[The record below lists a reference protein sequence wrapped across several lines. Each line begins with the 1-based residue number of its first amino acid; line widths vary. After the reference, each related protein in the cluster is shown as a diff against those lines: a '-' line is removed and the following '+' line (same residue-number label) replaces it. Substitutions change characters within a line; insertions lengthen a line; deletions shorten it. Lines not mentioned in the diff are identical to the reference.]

1 LMAEVAHGKRAV
13 LLFCVQHTG
22 IARVSV
28 ARGIDPEYARL
39 IDEAVAE
46 GVEVIAYGVAIDPA
60 QNTLILTNSLPVLL

>member
-1 LMAEVAHGKRAV
+1 V

-22 IARVSV
+22 IERVSV

>member
-1 LMAEVAHGKRAV
+1 MVSARCCSSV
-13 LLFCVQHTG
+13 CNIG
-22 IARVSV
+22 IERVSV